1 MSRINT
7 SNFKIESQQPLCV
20 CYCQNRFGETAS
32 APPPSSTDIIP
43 TKDVTV
49 PGKKKIKKINISVK
63 SHLHLSSGH
72 LHQEDFWLE
81 SPISLSHLKYFN
93 LKAKNIFIWILKTDP
108 CQINMGYHLKA
119 KTQFCQSKFFVHCCY
134 CYSILFHILIPCPE
148 LVCQAGWP
156 PPVTAASIVQ

>member
-1 MSRINT
+1 MIGKNLRGNYNGNGKWTDMREKPQKRGRYIGCQECQRCYWCKNYGKT
-7 SNFKIESQQPLCV
+7 LGKPQFV

-49 PGKKKIKKINISVK
+49 PGKQKIRKSHVSVK

-72 LHQEDFWLE
+72 LHQEDFWPE
-81 SPISLSHLKYFN
+81 SPISLSHLKDFN

-119 KTQFCQSKFFVHCCY
+119 KT
-134 CYSILFHILIPCPE
+134 
-148 LVCQAGWP
+148 
-156 PPVTAASIVQ
+156 